1 MDALRTRS
9 LRALATPGRRRDR
22 RGVEAVEFAI
32 TLPIFLLLMFSIL
45 EYGWY
50 MFQQNGVHDA
60 ARIACQVAGQF
71 GIDDGSVGPMVTSRI
86 SDEISSQAGA
96 GIDCSRGIYS
106 CDFTFTDLTAATP
119 PRYICAVEVNY
130 VSLTGA
136 DGFISPLMPDRV
148 KGLAVSILEEAN

>member
-1 MDALRTRS
+1 MDALRTRNAGP
-9 LRALATPGRRRDR
+9 LPPPRPRRDR

-50 MFQQNGVHDA
+50 MFQQNGAHDA

-71 GIDDGSVGPMVTSRI
+71 GIDDGTVGAMVADRI
-86 SDEISSQAGA
+86 TDEISSQAGA

-106 CDFTFTDLTAATP
+106 CDFTFTDLTDAVP

-136 DGFISPLMPDRV
+136 DGFISPIMPDRV